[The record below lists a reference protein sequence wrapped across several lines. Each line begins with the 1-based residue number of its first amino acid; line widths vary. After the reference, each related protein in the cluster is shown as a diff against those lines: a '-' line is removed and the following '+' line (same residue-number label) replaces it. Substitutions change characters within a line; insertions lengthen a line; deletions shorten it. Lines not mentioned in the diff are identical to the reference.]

1 MAGESVGDLV
11 GVERPPAADAG
22 RRAEAHGADAASA
35 AHIPGRDG
43 LATVGAGPGHWSAS
57 QFGWL
62 DSPVA
67 ASAGSSGWPQTEQAS
82 GALGALTPGD
92 SLYARV

>member
-11 GVERPPAADAG
+11 WVERPPAADAG
-22 RRAEAHGADAASA
+22 RRAEAHGADA
-35 AHIPGRDG
+35 PGTADETGGDG
-43 LATVGAGPGHWSAS
+43 LSAVGADPGHWPAS